1 MHSLFSLK
9 RPVLIAMSV
18 LALAAITCGPFGPQ
32 ATPSPE
38 ASGPGF
44 ADYGDAPDGDYGM
57 DTGYYGFTGGPF
69 VFTLDSLGVPASFPT
84 VGDDPI
90 PGPYMFDV
98 DEFYIGPLFGGATA
112 GDVPSLEDDVFD
124 PNDPDGPP
132 NLNNAKA
139 DCDKENA
146 SHNPGGTGCDPV
158 APYSIPMNGRL
169 SIVFGFPP
177 LGVFTT
183 SVTVSDTVD
192 VEGPAYW
199 NFLIDLNQDGQW
211 SQGEWVAQD
220 VPVNLVPGTTQTLIS
235 PAFRWPTSGSPWGRL
250 NFPLWARSMVTLDRV
265 RDTVGGNW
273 DGRGIEGGFSHGE
286 VEDYF
291 IEWQPMGQRFP
302 GGGGGGG
309 GGGAGD
315 GCGPDL
321 MTSFSC
327 PDTLE
332 PGITAVCGVNTIL
345 PEEVQIACIPQ
356 HDFGGVASDFVSL
369 MPGDVGVE
377 ACGTQGFS
385 LMAEFDSQGSLF
397 LDLLEAPEGGQ
408 VIVTAAG
415 NEESQCSGT
424 GTVVIETGVL
434 ALASLTEGEGGL
446 DAFGLWLFE
455 SVVKEDDEVHH
466 PFIQL
471 LRSFQ
476 AWIRGGSI
484 SIEADPPWVNV
495 SGELNDDGTFYAEGR
510 GVVAGFPDIAVTF
523 EGQISNGTLTGDYI
537 MGAEGGLPGAEPI
550 TYGITG
556 TYQGPEEDG
565 DGDVPPVSA
574 MPETVMQTI
583 DDFIQVFNQAFADGD
598 AGSLYQ
604 LLHPAVFDVYGEEA
618 CQTYLETVV
627 ANPIELELVD
637 AWSEGPWDWVID
649 GITTPLERIY
659 TIVANRTVSGETAEI
674 EIHLYMPGDDSVRWL
689 TDCGDPLE

>member
-1 MHSLFSLK
+1 MQASFK
-9 RPVLIAMSV
+9 FDRPVYIV
-18 LALAAITCGPFGPQ
+18 LAVLSLAAITCGPFGPR
-32 ATPSPE
+32 ATPTPE
-38 ASGPGF
+38 PSGPGV

-69 VFTLDSLGVPASFPT
+69 IFTLDSLGVPASFPT

-90 PGPYMFDV
+90 PGPYTLDV

-112 GDVPSLEDDVFD
+112 GDIPSLEDDVFD

-139 DCDKENA
+139 DCDKENGT
-146 SHNPGGTGCDPV
+146 HNPAGTGCDPV
-158 APYSIPMNGRL
+158 PPYSIPMNGII

-177 LGVFTT
+177 LGVFRT

-199 NFLIDLNQDGQW
+199 NFLIDLNQDGSW
-211 SQGEWVAQD
+211 GQGEWVAQD

-265 RDTVGGNW
+265 RDAVGGNW

-291 IEWQPMGQRFP
+291 IEWRPMGQRFP

-309 GGGAGD
+309 GGGVGA
-315 GCGPDL
+315 CGPPS
-321 MTSFSC
+321 MARISC
-327 PDTLE
+327 PGTLS
-332 PGITAVCGVNTIL
+332 PGITSVCGLVVPADQIQVTCIPGSEFGTSVPQPGML
-345 PEEVQIACIPQ
+345 DVGDEGVQICN
-356 HDFGGVASDFVSL
+356 SDGFNL
-369 MPGDVGVE
+369 MG
-377 ACGTQGFS
+377 S
-385 LMAEFDSQGSLF
+385 FDSDGLLF
-397 LDLLEAPEGGQ
+397 LDLSDAPEGGQ
-408 VIVTAAG
+408 VLISSVG
-415 NEESQCSGT
+415 NENSDCAGA
-424 GTVVIETGVL
+424 GRVVINTGVL
-434 ALASLTEGEGGL
+434 ALASLTEGQGGL

-455 SVVKEDDEVHH
+455 AVVKDDRAPHH

-476 AWIRGGSI
+476 VFLRRGSI
-484 SIEADPPWVNV
+484 NFEGEPPWVNV

-510 GVVAGFPDIAVTF
+510 GVVAGYPDIAVTF
-523 EGQISNGTLTGDYI
+523 EGQISDGTLTGDYI
-537 MGAEGGLPGAEPI
+537 MGAEGGLPGGESI

-556 TYQGPEEDG
+556 TYQGPEEG
-565 DGDVPPVSA
+565 DGEEQPTSA
-574 MPETVMQTI
+574 FPEAILQTI
-583 DDFIQVFNQAFADGD
+583 DDFVQVFNQSFADGD
-598 AGSLYQ
+598 AGSLYE

-618 CQTYLETVV
+618 CQAYLENVV
-627 ANPIELELVD
+627 GNPIQIDVVE
-637 AWSEGPWDWVID
+637 AWFEGQWDWVID
-649 GITTPLERIY
+649 DVTTPLDYIY
-659 TIVANRTVSGETAEI
+659 TVVANRTIGTDTAEV